1 MTLCLKNQKEN
12 KGFLMI
18 NCKYDKDRNQNYLQA
33 FFAIIFKKAK
43 NFPTCLN
50 FQNILTL
57 IYRTEKPGINRA
69 VLNKIMLSIES
80 YINCLLASFFNKF
93 FRRDT
98 K

>member
-1 MTLCLKNQKEN
+1 MNN
-12 KGFLMI
+12 SHV
-18 NCKYDKDRNQNYLQA
+18 NQNYLQA